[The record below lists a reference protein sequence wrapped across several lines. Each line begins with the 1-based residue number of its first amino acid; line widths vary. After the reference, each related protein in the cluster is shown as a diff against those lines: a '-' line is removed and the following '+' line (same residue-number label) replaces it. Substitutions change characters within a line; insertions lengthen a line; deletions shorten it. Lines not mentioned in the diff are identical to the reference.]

1 MKFRLDTSIF
11 HGGISGISISGIRDA
26 HKEVN
31 LNLSLQRIWLVRR
44 SHLNVTYRRWN
55 TLEKPGKLPLH
66 LKFVI
71 SIFPCYTITMKSYY
85 IKIAVF
91 ILVAAVIFSLPIHA
105 QTEDTFTLQEK
116 IKIYRQI
123 LKQEQNPQVLAE
135 THYKIA
141 EFLEMLGRDTEAT
154 AEYLK
159 IILNYPRVTYF
170 SKKAEER
177 LAVLYGKFK
186 ETPEITK
193 DPAIF
198 FTYIKSLYETYRDR
212 GKYDKAVYLLKKL
225 IKLHPSNQ
233 AYYLD
238 IGNIYLNGYNDA
250 DTALKYF
257 NKLVELNPEHPSV
270 YTDIGLAYEKK
281 DDFESAIKYY
291 RKSVEISPLNAWSM
305 YGLLRMQALKL
316 AKEKKLIKDWHFLGP
331 FDNTDR
337 KGLEKDFGPEDK
349 IEDLNKVYNGLN
361 GVSIKWF
368 RLFSYGDSGYVDLN
382 RMFEPNDSV
391 VAYALTYAYSEKER
405 NLEIRLGSDD
415 GICVWF
421 NDELKFKKDVLRPAQ
436 FDKDIIEV
444 RFIKGWNK
452 ILIKTAENWGSWGF
466 YFRITDLN
474 GNTPGDVTFDPL
486 KDDARVKKI
495 YARLKRQKGIKIART
510 TLFYGFTLLILSSG
524 IYLLI
529 SNIYNKI
536 KIRQMKEDFISSV
549 SHELKTPLAAIKMFT
564 ETLNMGRVKS
574 EKQIKEYYATI
585 IRETD
590 RLTRFINKILD
601 FQKIEKGKKIYS
613 FENVSIKNLL
623 ASAIDIYKDQV
634 QDEGLVVEEECPSD
648 LPEIE
653 VDEDAMLQVLLNLLT
668 NAYKYSKVEKYIK
681 VKARAEGNFIF
692 ISVIDRG
699 MGISK
704 DRITKIFDKFYR
716 VDRDS
721 AKDIKGS
728 GIGLAFVKSVVE
740 AHNGEIAVESQLN
753 KGSTFTISLPIKR
766 EG

>member
-1 MKFRLDTSIF
+1 MRL
-11 HGGISGISISGIRDA
+11 
-26 HKEVN
+26 
-31 LNLSLQRIWLVRR
+31 
-44 SHLNVTYRRWN
+44 
-55 TLEKPGKLPLH
+55 
-66 LKFVI
+66 
-71 SIFPCYTITMKSYY
+71 YY
-85 IKIAVF
+85 IKITIF
-91 ILVAAVIFSLPIHA
+91 ILLAAVIFCLPIHA
-105 QTEDTFTLQEK
+105 QSEEAFTLQEK
-116 IKIYRQI
+116 IKFYRQI
-123 LKQEQNPQVLAE
+123 IKQEQDPQVLAE

-141 EFLEMLGRDTEAT
+141 ELLETLGRDTEAT

-159 IILNYPRVTYF
+159 IILNYPRVAYF

-177 LAVLYGKFK
+177 LAILYGKFK

-198 FTYIKSLYETYRDR
+198 FTYIKSLYETYRDQ

-238 IGNIYLNGYNDA
+238 IGNIYLDGYNDA

-281 DDFESAIKYY
+281 DDVENAVKYY

-316 AKEKKLIKDWHFLGP
+316 AEEKKLVKDWYFIGP
-331 FDNTDR
+331 FDNADG

-349 IEDLNKVYNGLN
+349 IEDLNKAYKGLN
-361 GVSIKWF
+361 GTNIKWF
-368 RLFSYGDSGYVDLN
+368 RAFSYADSGYVDLN
-382 RMFEPNDSV
+382 KMFQVNDSV

-405 NLEIRLGSDD
+405 DLEIRLGSDD

-421 NDELKFKKDVLRPAQ
+421 NNQLKFKKDVTRPAQ
-436 FDKDIIEV
+436 FDKDIIKV
-444 RFIKGWNK
+444 RFVKGWNK
-452 ILIKTAENWGSWGF
+452 ILVKTAENWGSWGF
-466 YFRITDLN
+466 YFRITDSN
-474 GNTPGDVTFDPL
+474 GNTPGDITFDPL
-486 KDDARVKKI
+486 KDDNRVKKI
-495 YARLKRQKGIKIART
+495 YARLKRQKGMQIART
-510 TLFYGFTLLILSSG
+510 TFFYGFTLLILLLAV
-524 IYLLI
+524 YFLI

-574 EKQIKEYYATI
+574 EKQTKEYYATI

-613 FENVSIKNLL
+613 FEKVNIKNLL
-623 ASAIDIYKDQV
+623 TSAINIYKDQV
-634 QDEGLVVEEECPSD
+634 QDEKLVVEEEYSDD

-653 VDEDAMLQVLLNLLT
+653 LDEDAMLQVLLNLLT

-681 VKARAEGNFIF
+681 VKARAEGNLIF
-692 ISVIDRG
+692 ISIIDRG
-699 MGISK
+699 MGVSK

-716 VDRDS
+716 IDRDA

-740 AHNGEIAVESQLN
+740 AHDGEIAVESQLN
-753 KGSTFTISLPIKR
+753 RGSTFTISLPIKR

>member
-1 MKFRLDTSIF
+1 
-11 HGGISGISISGIRDA
+11 
-26 HKEVN
+26 
-31 LNLSLQRIWLVRR
+31 
-44 SHLNVTYRRWN
+44 
-55 TLEKPGKLPLH
+55 
-66 LKFVI
+66 
-71 SIFPCYTITMKSYY
+71 
-85 IKIAVF
+85 
-91 ILVAAVIFSLPIHA
+91 
-105 QTEDTFTLQEK
+105 
-116 IKIYRQI
+116 
-123 LKQEQNPQVLAE
+123 
-135 THYKIA
+135 
-141 EFLEMLGRDTEAT
+141 
-154 AEYLK
+154 
-159 IILNYPRVTYF
+159 
-170 SKKAEER
+170 
-177 LAVLYGKFK
+177 
-186 ETPEITK
+186 
-193 DPAIF
+193 
-198 FTYIKSLYETYRDR
+198 
-212 GKYDKAVYLLKKL
+212 
-225 IKLHPSNQ
+225 
-233 AYYLD
+233 
-238 IGNIYLNGYNDA
+238 
-250 DTALKYF
+250 
-257 NKLVELNPEHPSV
+257 
-270 YTDIGLAYEKK
+270 
-281 DDFESAIKYY
+281 
-291 RKSVEISPLNAWSM
+291 
-305 YGLLRMQALKL
+305 
-316 AKEKKLIKDWHFLGP
+316 
-331 FDNTDR
+331 
-337 KGLEKDFGPEDK
+337 
-349 IEDLNKVYNGLN
+349 
-361 GVSIKWF
+361 
-368 RLFSYGDSGYVDLN
+368 
-382 RMFEPNDSV
+382 
-391 VAYALTYAYSEKER
+391 
-405 NLEIRLGSDD
+405 
-415 GICVWF
+415 
-421 NDELKFKKDVLRPAQ
+421 AQ